1 MKIYIVETRNG
12 TKVIYNENKLV
23 KLLSDEDQGRH
34 DLNHIHITELE
45 AEVKEEITGLDYF
58 TRLKSKLDRDNKLE
72 VTLGDG
78 YAEDVER
85 LKQMIIDKVKPG
97 PQKDSFL
104 KRLEITPFVKKDISA
119 LLRGFGSYI
128 LYEFPLTFDDSLEYY
143 KLVLK
148 LHKFRKIEDKF
159 VRENYDSSGYLHS
172 RGYCVTPDRIKDCFN
187 TVKSEIVN

>member
-1 MKIYIVETRNG
+1 MEDLYQIDHI
-12 TKVIYNENKLV
+12 
-23 KLLSDEDQGRH
+23 LSDIQIIAESYERVSEAKGEKFNIFSILQMESNEVATHSRFISELLNPEGRH
-34 DLNHIHITELE
+34 
-45 AEVKEEITGLDYF
+45 G
-58 TRLKSKLDRDNKLE
+58 
-72 VTLGDG
+72 
-78 YAEDVER
+78 
-85 LKQMIIDKVKPG
+85 
-97 PQKDSFL
+97 QKDSFL

-128 LYEFPLTFDDSLEYY
+128 LYEFPLAFDNSLEYY

-187 TVKSEIVN
+187 TVKSEMVN

>member
-1 MKIYIVETRNG
+1 MKIYIVET
-12 TKVIYNENKLV
+12 
-23 KLLSDEDQGRH
+23 
-34 DLNHIHITELE
+34 IHITELE

-85 LKQMIIDKVKPG
+85 LKQMIIDKAKPG